1 MASCSAGV
9 SAGNLSS
16 SLCGPF
22 HVAPWLAYNMVA
34 GFSEG
39 GSRTFQSSQILGPVP
54 FLPYS
59 VRQSSHRPGPDF
71 KEKEKNTPTGVRK
84 RGCDKNLQPSLTQK

>member
-1 MASCSAGV
+1 MVLEKTLESP
-9 SAGNLSS
+9 LD
-16 SLCGPF
+16 
-22 HVAPWLAYNMVA
+22 YMVA

-71 KEKEKNTPTGVRK
+71 KEKEKIPQQELGRGAVTRICSRLSLRNENTLISMEITH
-84 RGCDKNLQPSLTQK
+84 SF